1 MSTQEAV
8 KSALYRLS
16 FGENVVLLKIDQ
28 SNKAVRWLLRLS
40 LLVSCASQLG
50 SPTVRAEELL
60 EAQDAFDRGEFVT
73 ALNLFDALAE
83 GGDAQAQ
90 YQLGMMYEQ
99 GLGTDQDIR
108 IAARWYTQA
117 AEQRSPEGLTA
128 LSALH
133 LKGAGVIQ
141 NFKESLRL
149 NEQAAALGY
158 APAQYKL
165 GVAYATG
172 VGTFRDPV
180 KAHMWFNIASASG
193 YPNAMESRERSASAM
208 AEAEVTRAQARAKTC
223 VERNFSSC

>member
-50 SPTVRAEELL
+50 SPTVRAEELI

-90 YQLGMMYEQ
+90 YRLGMMYE
-99 GLGTDQDIR
+99 
-108 IAARWYTQA
+108 
-117 AEQRSPEGLTA
+117 
-128 LSALH
+128 
-133 LKGAGVIQ
+133 
-141 NFKESLRL
+141 
-149 NEQAAALGY
+149 
-158 APAQYKL
+158 
-165 GVAYATG
+165 
-172 VGTFRDPV
+172 
-180 KAHMWFNIASASG
+180 
-193 YPNAMESRERSASAM
+193 SRA
-208 AEAEVTRAQARAKTC
+208 
-223 VERNFSSC
+223 

>member
-1 MSTQEAV
+1 M
-8 KSALYRLS
+8 
-16 FGENVVLLKIDQ
+16 GENVVLLKIDQ

-50 SPTVRAEELL
+50 SPTVRAEELI

-73 ALNLFDALAE
+73 ALDLFEALAE

-90 YQLGMMYEQ
+90 YRLGVMHEQ
-99 GLGTDQDIR
+99 GLGTDQDNK
-108 IAARWYTQA
+108 IAARWYTLA
-117 AEQRSPEGLTA
+117 AEQRAPEGLAA

-141 NFKESLRL
+141 NYKESLRL
-149 NEQAAALGY
+149 NQQAAALGY
-158 APAQYKL
+158 APAQYNL
-165 GVAYATG
+165 GIAYATG

-180 KAHMWFNIASASG
+180 KAHMWFNIASANG
-193 YPNAMESRERSASAM
+193 YPNAMESRERLASGM

-223 VERNFSSC
+223 VDRNFSNC

>member
-117 AEQRSPEGLTA
+117 AEQRSPR
-128 LSALH
+128 
-133 LKGAGVIQ
+133 V
-141 NFKESLRL
+141 
-149 NEQAAALGY
+149 
-158 APAQYKL
+158 
-165 GVAYATG
+165 
-172 VGTFRDPV
+172 
-180 KAHMWFNIASASG
+180 
-193 YPNAMESRERSASAM
+193 
-208 AEAEVTRAQARAKTC
+208 
-223 VERNFSSC
+223 